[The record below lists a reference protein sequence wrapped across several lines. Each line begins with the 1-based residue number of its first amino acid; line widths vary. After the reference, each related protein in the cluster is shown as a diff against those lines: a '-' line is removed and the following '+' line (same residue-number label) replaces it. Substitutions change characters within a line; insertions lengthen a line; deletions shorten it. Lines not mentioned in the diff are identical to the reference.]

1 MEKIIGNAKESLEK
15 TSDLFAEI
23 FGEFQAKDLFSA
35 ASQMINLEIE
45 KAENRERF
53 KNLQDDAVR
62 KKIDEEKA
70 EKIKALQEE
79 AAAALDKRAEISE
92 AAPVQDEL
100 PKEDKP
106 KGKKKK

>member
-1 MEKIIGNAKESLEK
+1 MEKILKDAKESLGK
-15 TSDLFAEI
+15 TADLFTEI
-23 FGEFQAKDLFSA
+23 FGEFQTKDLFSA
-35 ASQMINLEIE
+35 AGQMIDLEIE

-53 KNLQDDAVR
+53 KDLQDDAVR
-62 KKIDEEKA
+62 EKMEQEKA
-70 EKIKALQEE
+70 QKIKELQEE